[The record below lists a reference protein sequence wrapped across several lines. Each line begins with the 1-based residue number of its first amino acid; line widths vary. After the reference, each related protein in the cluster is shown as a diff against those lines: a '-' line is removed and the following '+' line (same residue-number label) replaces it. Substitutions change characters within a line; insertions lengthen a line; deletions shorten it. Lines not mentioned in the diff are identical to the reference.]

1 MNGRSKDLPYTVTVI
16 NQYAARMVREEV
28 IAAMSTKMPE
38 FFKEENKQGSRI
50 LDKSEKLATEREEIY
65 IKSVCNEYE
74 LPLFEVLSDVNTFE

>member
-1 MNGRSKDLPYTVTVI
+1 MNGRSKDLSYTVTVI

-50 LDKSEKLATEREEIY
+50 LDKSEK
-65 IKSVCNEYE
+65 
-74 LPLFEVLSDVNTFE
+74 